1 MKIEEKL
8 YYVKYNPD
16 KVSHIE
22 IIDDRICQEMCKKK
36 VCTYICPAEVY
47 KLEGNKIII
56 GYENCLE
63 CGTCRLACPYE
74 NISWKYPR
82 GGFGVKYRYG

>member
-1 MKIEEKL
+1 MILGVNQIKN
-8 YYVKYNPD
+8 YVKNLCERELNNPEGAGFD
-16 KVSHIE
+16 IRV
-22 IIDDRICQEMCKKK
+22 R
-36 VCTYICPAEVY
+36 EVY